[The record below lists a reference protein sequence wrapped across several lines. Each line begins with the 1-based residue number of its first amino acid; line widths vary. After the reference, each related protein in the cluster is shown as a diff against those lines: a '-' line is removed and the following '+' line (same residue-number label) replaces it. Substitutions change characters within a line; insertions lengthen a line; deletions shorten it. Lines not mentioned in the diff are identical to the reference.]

1 MKVLLIS
8 NQSGT
13 TQIVGNPILSRMLNS
28 FRKDERVETADFAP
42 FRKRHRLKSLRE
54 MRYKA
59 KQYDIA
65 HVHFGGLYAI
75 IVWMALCGLRCRK
88 LITFHGTDI
97 HAKSIKTTKNLSSR
111 LRIRMN
117 QWASFLCILL
127 YDKSGFVAQE
137 LMDYVPKALQGRLS
151 RQGFIQRL
159 GVDYSLFHPIN
170 QDEARR
176 QLVLSEGKIVLFSDV
191 FNTSI
196 KRRDIAEKIVSELG
210 SNYQLLIMCKV
221 KAEKVPVYINA
232 SDCLLLTSDE
242 EGSPN
247 IIRECLALNKR
258 VYSVDVG
265 DARKQLE
272 GLCNSMIVSREP
284 QKAAWQIKESWQ
296 KIYVDNSRENRRDML
311 DFDRIN
317 KGIVDIYAQM
327 LSS

>member
-13 TQIVGNPILSRMLNS
+13 TRIIGNPILSRMLNS
-28 FRKDERVETADFAP
+28 LRNDDRVEIADFAP
-42 FRKRHRLKSLRE
+42 FRKRHRLQSLRD
-54 MRYKA
+54 MRRKA
-59 KQYDIA
+59 RQYDIA

-75 IVWMALCGLRCRK
+75 LVWVALCGLRCRK

-97 HAKSIKTTKNLSSR
+97 HAKSIKTTNSLMSR

-117 QWASFLCILL
+117 QWVSFLCILL

-137 LMDYVPKALQGRLS
+137 MIEYVPKILRSRLS
-151 RQGFIQRL
+151 RCGFIQHL
-159 GVDYSLFHPIN
+159 GVDYTLFHPIDKN
-170 QDEARR
+170 DARKQLGLSDE
-176 QLVLSEGKIVLFSDV
+176 KIILFSDV
-191 FNTSI
+191 FNTSV
-196 KRRDIAEKIVSELG
+196 KRRDIAESIVAELG
-210 SNYQLLIMCKV
+210 SGYRLLIMCKV
-221 KAEKVPVYINA
+221 KADDVPVYINA
-232 SDCLLLTSDE
+232 CDFLLLTSDE

-247 IIRECLALNKR
+247 IIRECLALDKR

-272 GLCNSMIVSREP
+272 GLHNSMIISREP
-284 QKAAWQIKESWQ
+284 QKAAQQIKASLKQ
-296 KIYVDNSRENRRDML
+296 TYIDNSRDNRRDVL

-327 LSS
+327 LS